1 MVIPKTRRIFTFLC
15 FVHFAFKLLRF
26 LNLYVNIIPFRYQ
39 MKVILF
45 PCMDIY

>member
-1 MVIPKTRRIFTFLC
+1 MVIHKTRRIFVFLR

-26 LNLYVNIIPFRYQ
+26 LNLYVNIIPSWRQ